1 MLYFIINNFL
11 KNCVLFCLFLKFN
24 LFIKNTIIFGVLGV
38 GWSVG
43 ENTNL
48 VWISIDKKSEKILLS
63 QYVTVKDTNGESV

>member
-1 MLYFIINNFL
+1 MLYFIINNFI
-11 KNCVLFCLFLKFN
+11 KNCLLFCLFLKLN
-24 LFIKNTIIFGVLGV
+24 LFIKNTIIFCVLGV
-38 GWSVG
+38 GWTVG

>member
-1 MLYFIINNFL
+1 MLYFIINNFI
-11 KNCVLFCLFLKFN
+11 KNCLLFCLFLKLN

>member
-1 MLYFIINNFL
+1 MLYFIINNFI
-11 KNCVLFCLFLKFN
+11 KNCLLFCLFLKLN
-24 LFIKNTIIFGVLGV
+24 LFIKNTIIFCVLGV